1 MITRSALALVLAGAA
16 AEATPARAQDEAQA
30 EVALPSATSNEGAKV
45 TLSGIAR
52 ERLTYIDNVAFD
64 PDNEENG
71 WFLIQRLGL
80 TADVD
85 ISPNVRGRVSVV
97 SGLLEGEAFEPIQRN
112 DLDIQEAYLEIGPED
127 AFIRIGRQEV
137 GLGSYRLASSR
148 DGTNIRRTWDGVRG
162 VAQVGD
168 FTLQAMVL
176 SEVVVEPAGVFN
188 DPIAEG
194 DTLSGVYVTGPAPVG
209 EFDAY
214 FLHSNFDNR
223 RTIEGAAE
231 QDRYTLGARWFGE
244 RGKLFWNWEALYQFG
259 DHGDLDIFAWSL
271 AANTGLRFEDAPWKP
286 EFMLSTNIASGD
298 GDNGDGTLG
307 TFDALFPRGNYFS
320 QAAILGPSN
329 FYNIHPSVTVFPDP
343 DLELFAD
350 VNFYW
355 RLEEE
360 DGVYGP
366 PFILLREPNGSDD
379 RFVSTS
385 VSAGATWNAT
395 KNIQFAVIGSYLS
408 PGSFI
413 EDTGP
418 AGNISFIEFTAQ
430 YRF

>member
-1 MITRSALALVLAGAA
+1 MIRCLLIGLGLAFWAFAASPASASG
-16 AEATPARAQDEAQA
+16 EQ
-30 EVALPSATSNEGAKV
+30 EGDSV
-45 TLSGIAR
+45 SVEFSGIAR

-64 PDNEENG
+64 PDDPENG

-80 TADVD
+80 SADVD
-85 ISPNVRGRVSVV
+85 VSPNVRGRVSVV
-97 SGLLEGEAFEPIQRN
+97 SGVLEGEAFEPIQRN
-112 DLDIQEAYLEIGPED
+112 DVDIQEAYIEVGPKN
-127 AFIRIGRQEV
+127 AFVRIGRQEV

-148 DGTNIRRTWDGVRG
+148 DGTNIRRTWDGVRDI
-162 VAQVGD
+162 AQLAD
-168 FTLQAMVL
+168 FEIQAMVL
-176 SEVVVEPAGVFN
+176 SEVEVESAGVFN
-188 DPIAEG
+188 DPVAEG
-194 DTLSGVYVTGPAPVG
+194 DTLAGVYVTGPAPVG

-214 FLHSNFDNR
+214 VLHSNFDNR
-223 RTIEGAAE
+223 RTVEGAAE

-244 RGKLFWNWEALYQFG
+244 LGKLIWNWEALYQFG
-259 DHGDLDIFAWSL
+259 DHGDLDISAWSV
-271 AANTGLRFEDAPWKP
+271 AANTALRFEDAPWKP

-360 DGVYGP
+360 DGIYGP
-366 PFILLREPNGSDD
+366 PFILLREPGASDA
-379 RFVSTS
+379 RFVNTS
-385 VSAGATWNAT
+385 VSAGATWDAT
-395 KNIQFAVIGSYLS
+395 ENIQLAVIGTYSS
-408 PGSFI
+408 AGRFI
-413 EDTGP
+413 EETGP
-418 AGNISFIEFTAQ
+418 AEDIAFIEFTAQ
-430 YRF
+430 YSF